1 MDGRDEDNKLLTAAE
16 SEMSTRGPTSDTEAG
31 DAASGL
37 AVADC
42 ARADILV
49 LRYFFSLR
57 FFKVFL
63 VFADDRPANDQSG
76 RHSEKR

>member
-57 FFKVFL
+57 FFKSIPGFRGRQTSQ
-63 VFADDRPANDQSG
+63 RP
-76 RHSEKR
+76 KRKTQ